1 MQYYVPAYLLKG
13 NPQPVISSV
22 STTKLT
28 YNKAFTVAYT
38 LKNDTLKRCGFPACP
53 RPSLCLR
60 HCVHMLYMSY
70 TQRTPWEDDVYG
82 LTDRFFPGRARC
94 AEAQGPTLLLC
105 LNTALMHKNT
115 SHSCKL

>member
-38 LKNDTLKRCGFPACP
+38 LKNDTLKR
-53 RPSLCLR
+53 
-60 HCVHMLYMSY
+60 
-70 TQRTPWEDDVYG
+70 
-82 LTDRFFPGRARC
+82 
-94 AEAQGPTLLLC
+94 
-105 LNTALMHKNT
+105 
-115 SHSCKL
+115 